1 MERFSLITVI
11 LFFLSGCAT
20 EIIPTDLYHD
30 EPKFDYTKNKYLLH
44 DKKYSYVIDNIKKHL
59 NYFTR
64 KYMTVS
70 DKVNF

>member
-30 EPKFDYTKNKYLLH
+30 EPKFDTQKINMYLRMFGKELISKILKLITVLIM
-44 DKKYSYVIDNIKKHL
+44 KKTFI
-59 NYFTR
+59 
-64 KYMTVS
+64 
-70 DKVNF
+70 